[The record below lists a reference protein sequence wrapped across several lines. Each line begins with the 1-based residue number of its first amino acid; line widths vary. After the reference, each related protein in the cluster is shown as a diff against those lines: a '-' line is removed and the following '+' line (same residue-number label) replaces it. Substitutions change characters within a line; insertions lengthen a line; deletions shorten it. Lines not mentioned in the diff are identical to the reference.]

1 MGGRLQCGTCYLPE
15 SKNQGQAAYSMEDN
29 LAQSSTVQN
38 GSPPIS
44 LFSFLNY
51 PQKLAES
58 EGINSRAA
66 RVSALEPSAI
76 FYSQRLEVG
85 EK

>member
-1 MGGRLQCGTCYLPE
+1 MGGRLQYGTCYLPE
-15 SKNQGQAAYSMEDN
+15 SKNQGQAAYSMVDN
-29 LAQSSTVQN
+29 LAQSSAVQDA
-38 GSPPIS
+38 SPPNIAFS
-44 LFSFLNY
+44 LLNY